1 MQFLLF
7 FIFICSKLLAALLA
21 VCRNIKNDPIEF
33 FCVCLRVVVELKP
46 SMSVYFLSG
55 SPLCTLIF
63 VVPQTFLGRLP
74 LIKKLALD
82 FLFSQKI
89 EIVEPVLAS
98 DGKSVLEA
106 TKIFLWKNEVCH
118 FVHSQQTARC
128 VFGQNCFA
136 QLHRIP
142 VVEIKFLC
150 IENRVEPVCSLGPE
164 VGYFGCKVGRKLFCP
179 QGWIH

>member
-7 FIFICSKLLAALLA
+7 FIFICSKLLTTLLT
-21 VCRNIKNDPIEF
+21 VCRNVENYPIKFLP
-33 FCVCLRVVVELKP
+33 VCLRVVVELKP
-46 SMSVYFLSG
+46 PMSVYFLSG
-55 SPLCTLIF
+55 SPLCALIF

-89 EIVEPVLAS
+89 EIVEPVLPS

-106 TKIFLWKNEVCH
+106 TNIFLWKNEVCR

-128 VFGQNCFA
+128 VFGENCFA

-142 VVEIKFLC
+142 VV
-150 IENRVEPVCSLGPE
+150 
-164 VGYFGCKVGRKLFCP
+164 
-179 QGWIH
+179 